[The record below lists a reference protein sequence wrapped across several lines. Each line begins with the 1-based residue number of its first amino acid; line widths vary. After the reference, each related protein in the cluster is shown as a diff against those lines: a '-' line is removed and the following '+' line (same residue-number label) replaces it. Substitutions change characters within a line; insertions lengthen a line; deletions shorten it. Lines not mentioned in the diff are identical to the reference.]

1 MDHDP
6 NMCADSTITP
16 LSDTGDVIDAW
27 SDLVLFA
34 DALGTVRATSGQP
47 LGYLPDCDRTGGP
60 FWRGLALGTDS
71 LAATLERFP
80 AMSIHHIACDGGRNF
95 LLRIIPLPA
104 AVARGGGFVVVATDN
119 RPMETLY
126 ESYEERLGDNISA
139 LSDSITLFNALFDT
153 AKDPTFLL
161 NPAGV
166 VLSANAAA
174 GSRLAQA
181 GPDRSRDMSGLGMEA
196 ALAGDSLRI
205 VRRAMDALA
214 PGKVWTGRVTG
225 ADGAGGFPAEAT
237 LRRVRLTG
245 HSLFQLI
252 LHDISPQVEL
262 RADLRDQKAE
272 VEKMN
277 IALTRVIKAVEEDRR
292 EMRQAL
298 TSQVRQQM
306 LPALDRIARAE
317 AADVREGYRA
327 VIEERLADLAGG
339 AFVGQTGAGQAG
351 GGQAGVGQDTA
362 LYRLSP
368 REMEVCQL
376 IQLGRTGAEIAG
388 LLNLSFETIQTH
400 RKNIRK
406 KLGLRGTRTSL
417 HAYLRQKPP
426 LS

>member
-1 MDHDP
+1 MRIHD
-6 NMCADSTITP
+6 
-16 LSDTGDVIDAW
+16 
-27 SDLVLFA
+27 
-34 DALGTVRATSGQP
+34 
-47 LGYLPDCDRTGGP
+47 
-60 FWRGLALGTDS
+60 
-71 LAATLERFP
+71 
-80 AMSIHHIACDGGRNF
+80 IACAGGRNF
-95 LLRIIPLPA
+95 LLRIIPLSD
-104 AVARGGGFVVVATDN
+104 AVAREGGFVVVATDN

-139 LSDSITLFNALFDT
+139 LSDSVTLFNALFDT
-153 AKDPTFLL
+153 AKDPTFLMS
-161 NPAGV
+161 PAGV

-174 GSRLAQA
+174 GTRLAQA
-181 GPDRSRDMSGLGMEA
+181 GPDPSRDMSGLGMEA
-196 ALAGDSLRI
+196 VLAGDSCRA

-237 LRRVRLTG
+237 LRCVRLTG

-252 LHDISPQVEL
+252 LHDLSPQVEL

-292 EMRQAL
+292 EMRQTL

-339 AFVGQTGAGQAG
+339 DYVGQAG
-351 GGQAGVGQDTA
+351 PGQGGVAQDTA

>member
-1 MDHDP
+1 M
-6 NMCADSTITP
+6 
-16 LSDTGDVIDAW
+16 SDTGDVIDAW

-34 DALGTVRATSGQP
+34 DAQGTVRATRGQP
-47 LGYLPDCDRTGGP
+47 LGYLPGCDRTGEP
-60 FWRGLALGTDS
+60 FWHGLALGTGS
-71 LAATLERFP
+71 LAETLERFP
-80 AMSIHHIACDGGRNF
+80 AMSIHHIACSGGRNY
-95 LLRIIPLPA
+95 LLRIIPLSDV
-104 AVARGGGFVVVATDN
+104 VAREGGFVVVATDN

-153 AKDPTFLL
+153 AKDPTFLMS
-161 NPAGV
+161 PAGV

-174 GSRLAQA
+174 GARLAQA
-181 GPDRSRDMSGLGMEA
+181 GPDQSRDMPGLGMEA
-196 ALAGDSLRI
+196 VLAGDSSRI
-205 VRRAMDALA
+205 VRRAMDALD

-225 ADGAGGFPAEAT
+225 ADDAGGFPAEAT

-252 LHDISPQVEL
+252 LHDLSPQVEL

-292 EMRQAL
+292 EMRQTL

-339 AFVGQTGAGQAG
+339 DFSGQAG
-351 GGQAGVGQDTA
+351 VGQAGVGQDTA

-388 LLNLSFETIQTH
+388 LLNLAFETIQTH